1 MTRNKLLIQAV
12 AELIIEKPDNT
23 DQTLQGLKKILARR
37 GRIRFPNVL
46 EKIIEVVAERLGIN
60 QYRVTSAQ
68 PLRDTDKECI
78 LGIIDDAKSDVSYYC
93 NERLLGG
100 ATIKTKDK
108 VLDLSIKNK
117 IEKIKR
123 AIVVN

>member
-37 GRIRFPNVL
+37 GRGRFPNVL

-68 PLRDTDKECI
+68 PLRDTEKERI
-78 LGIIDDAKSDVSYYC
+78 LEIIDDAKSDVSYFS
-93 NERLLGG
+93 NPRLLGG

-117 IEKIKR
+117 IEKIKS
-123 AIVVN
+123 AITGS

>member
-46 EKIIEVVAERLGIN
+46 EKIIEVVAERLGRGYSI
-60 QYRVTSAQ
+60 
-68 PLRDTDKECI
+68 LECI